1 MPVHSRRDLLLP
13 TLGVSVALVIRVLA
27 LLADRDSLLYE
38 VGGLDAPQYLEM
50 ARAFGEGKWPDER
63 PFFWAPGYSLFLG
76 VLTLLSKEAVLAK
89 LVQIGLGTLSC
100 ALVGLLAARLFAQ
113 PRVTLLSIAVAAV
126 YGPLVYYDLQISPAT
141 LDVFLFLLL
150 LVLLLEAERRDR
162 AWLFLAAGLV
172 AALAAITR
180 GAVLLFLPIAV
191 VWVLWVARKG
201 DRTRAGS
208 ALRSAVAALALLVPV
223 LIAIGLLVAH
233 NRRYDD
239 GKRPA
244 HRATMAASDR
254 SETSRTILISYNF
267 GINFLLGNVA
277 GLHAHNR
284 VEDPLCFL
292 DYKLA
297 MDEPMRLGQTRPSAQ
312 SDFVFRKAL
321 TWIASHPAEWLAL
334 TARKAFEL
342 LHGDEIS
349 RDTSIYGS
357 RTDNE
362 VLALLLFKRGVA
374 FPSGLLIPFALLG
387 LVLVSATAGGL
398 GRRHALVLAALSSQ
412 ALFVLAFFVTTRY
425 RLPLLAAA
433 IPYAAYAAVTAVDFV
448 RSRGSVARPRNAL
461 AIALGLA
468 LLVLCNLGLSPMPPG
483 HEPFEFE
490 HLGSVLAA
498 RGLTEQAT
506 GHWQRAVA
514 IDPSYAPSHFQLGR
528 RFMRSGDLERADS
541 HFTAGLHA
549 APSAWPAR
557 LEHARLLVQL
567 KRRGEAVDQ
576 IRLALTEVTSLRL
589 REMICF
595 QAEHQGLDV
604 QAACR

>member
-1 MPVHSRRDLLLP
+1 M
-13 TLGVSVALVIRVLA
+13 
-27 LLADRDSLLYE
+27 
-38 VGGLDAPQYLEM
+38 
-50 ARAFGEGKWPDER
+50 
-63 PFFWAPGYSLFLG
+63 
-76 VLTLLSKEAVLAK
+76 
-89 LVQIGLGTLSC
+89 
-100 ALVGLLAARLFAQ
+100 
-113 PRVTLLSIAVAAV
+113 
-126 YGPLVYYDLQISPAT
+126 
-141 LDVFLFLLL
+141 
-150 LVLLLEAERRDR
+150 
-162 AWLFLAAGLV
+162 
-172 AALAAITR
+172 
-180 GAVLLFLPIAV
+180 LLFLPIAA

-201 DRTRAGS
+201 DRTPAGS

-254 SETSRTILISYNF
+254 SETSSTILISYNF

-297 MDEPMRLGQTRPSAQ
+297 MDEPMLLGQTRPSAQ

-349 RDTSIYGS
+349 RDTSIYAS

-468 LLVLCNLGLSPMPPG
+468 LLVLCNLGLSPMPAG

-506 GHWQRAVA
+506 RSWQHAVA
-514 IDPSYAPSHFQLGR
+514 IDPELCALALPAR
-528 RFMRSGDLERADS
+528 
-541 HFTAGLHA
+541 TPLHA
-549 APSAWPAR
+549 ERRPRARRRPLHHGPSRRAERMAGAAR
-557 LEHARLLVQL
+557 NARLLVQL